1 MFLKVLFY
9 LVCNLISFLKFKN
22 NFCNKIAQN
31 AKITLVLAI
40 KLCQNMTLMYQPH
53 FQISNNLLIYISAIE
68 SAKAVIDNSPLVP
81 AWEAKF
87 RDEALARSVHYG
99 TKIEGN
105 DLSAAQAG
113 QVLSLEKTDDVQTVL
128 DQTGIIARERDI
140 QEVINYRNV
149 LAWIDQQPLL
159 KTEEIEESSL
169 INLSTLNLLHRLTM
183 DKLLDEEQ
191 VATLRTKQVIVR
203 GAKDGQV
210 VFRPPVAAE
219 IPFLLDDLF
228 AWIKSEESQNLHPI
242 LRAAIL
248 HYQLVYIHPYV
259 EGNGR
264 TARAFA
270 TLALYESG
278 YDFKRFFSLEEYFD
292 SDVDAYYQAL
302 LSVQQHPKQ
311 DLTYWLEYFTYG
323 LALEIDK
330 VKAKV
335 AKLSQDLKLKRELG
349 QQVAL
354 SERQIVLLELLQ
366 NQGSMTSDDAQKV
379 LPNVSVDTILR
390 DLKDLI
396 AKGVV
401 KKHGVTKGVSYSL
414 D

>member
-1 MFLKVLFY
+1 LSSASQFFTKL
-9 LVCNLISFLKFKN
+9 
-22 NFCNKIAQN
+22 AQF

-40 KLCQNMTLMYQPH
+40 KLCQNMTLMYHPN
-53 FQISNNLLIYISAIE
+53 FKISNNLLTYIAAVE

-105 DLSAAQAG
+105 DLSATQAD
-113 QVLSLEKTDDVQTVL
+113 QVLSLKKMENVQEVL

-159 KTEEIEESSL
+159 QKHHDQDSSL
-169 INLSTLNLLHRLTM
+169 LNLSTLNLLHRLTM
-183 DKLLDEEQ
+183 DKLLNEEQ

-219 IPFLLDDLF
+219 VPFLLDDLF
-228 AWIKSEESQNLHPI
+228 AWIKNEESQNLHPI
-242 LRAAIL
+242 LRAAII
-248 HYQLVYIHPYV
+248 HYQLVYVHPYV

-270 TLALYESG
+270 TLALYEAG
-278 YDFKRFFSLEEYFD
+278 YDFKRFFSIEEYFD

-302 LSVQQHPKQ
+302 LSVQQHSQQ
-311 DLTYWLEYFTYG
+311 DLTYWLEYFAYG

-330 VKAKV
+330 VKLKV

-354 SERQIVLLELLQ
+354 SERQIIILELLQ
-366 NQGSMTSDDAQKV
+366 NQGTMTSDDAQKV

-414 D
+414 N